1 MRVFGDMVRGRLTG
15 GGDLPRMSPAR
26 LGLEA
31 DYKLGLWS
39 ANALLLGVLRQNRVA
54 TLETT
59 TDGYLRLDAG
69 IEYMLRVGPEVTTKL
84 FLRGNNLLNQDMR
97 VATSYIK
104 DFAPL
109 PGRSFVAGLRANF

>member
-1 MRVFGDMVRGRLTG
+1 
-15 GGDLPRMSPAR
+15 MSPAR
-26 LGLEA
+26 IGLEG
-31 DYKLGLWS
+31 DYKYGPWT
-39 ANALLLGVLRQNRVA
+39 ANAMALFVLRQNRVA

-59 TDGYLRLDAG
+59 TDGYVRLDAG
-69 IEYMLRVGPEVTTKL
+69 IEYTLKAAPDVTTKL
-84 FLRGNNLLNQDMR
+84 FLRANNLLNQDMR